1 MISESGRSNRAARVS
16 SSFSAC
22 PKCRALKRP
31 VFGSTRASAS
41 SLGTASERWISTSGA
56 TANGTIHG
64 LESQKVAMPTPSA
77 ASTRSVDR
85 LWKLKRPD
93 SRGEIPRANASIG
106 ASSEWLIPTS
116 RKHAARP
123 PSAN

>member
-64 LESQKVAMPTPSA
+64 LESQKRRDADAERREHEVGRQALEAEQAGLARRDPARESEASARA
-77 ASTRSVDR
+77 AS
-85 LWKLKRPD
+85 
-93 SRGEIPRANASIG
+93 G
-106 ASSEWLIPTS
+106 
-116 RKHAARP
+116 
-123 PSAN
+123 